1 MEANDKGFPSLILGG
16 EGAPAHAEVGEDLV
30 LDESFGIAASCFL
43 LGLVKRESGGFVF
56 HLVTGKAA
64 NIDVDCLS
72 ELRPLTR
79 NNFQVLS
86 PFHFHFLLQH

>member
-56 HLVTGKAA
+56 HLVAGKAA
-64 NIDVDCLS
+64 NSDVHCFS
-72 ELRPLTR
+72 ELRPFTR
-79 NNFQVLS
+79 NKFQVLS
-86 PFHFHFLLQH
+86 PFHFHFLL